1 MTGNFYKHIYRAGD
15 NFRII
20 KNGVH
25 YGWFDNV
32 RDALYERDRLIECD
46 WDLVEW
52 VYLEETHNPYSDIIL
67 PPFDSNIKHLK
78 QYISFDSINNVWKI
92 RKSING
98 KQKNFGNFIKL
109 NDALKR
115 RNELIECD
123 WEC

>member
-1 MTGNFYKHIYRAGD
+1 MDNFYKYIYKSNDGYKIEKD
-15 NFRII
+15 CEY
-20 KNGVH
+20 
-25 YGWFDNV
+25 YGWFEDV
-32 RDALYERDRLIECD
+32 RDALYERDRLISVN
-46 WDLVEW
+46 WDLELW
-52 VYLEETHNPYSDIIL
+52 VDIEETPNSYSNVVL

-78 QYISFDSINNVWKI
+78 QYISFDNINNVWKI

-98 KQKNFGNFIKL
+98 KQKSFGNFIKL